1 MSFQIFEKALDE
13 PKYSSMYAQ
22 LCKRLA
28 DNAPN
33 FDPPEQGQTTTFR
46 RLLLSKCRDE
56 FENRSKIAQQ
66 YEKLVAAQNGR
77 PLSGGPGGNNGGGT
91 GDPDSDIDAGLLAK
105 KKMLGNIKFIGEL
118 GKLQIVHDSILHRCC
133 EQLLVGRRRQ
143 PIPDQAEDLECL
155 CHLMRTCG
163 RILDTPK
170 AKVRMD
176 QYFDRL
182 KAVTQN
188 EAFPIRI
195 RFLVQVRNLLFCLLL
210 G

>member
-1 MSFQIFEKALDE
+1 
-13 PKYSSMYAQ
+13 MYAQ

-28 DNAPN
+28 ENAPN
-33 FDPPEQGQTTTFR
+33 FDGPESETCTFR

-56 FENRSKIAQQ
+56 FENRSKLAQQ
-66 YEKLVAAQNGR
+66 QHDSSASSASSSPG
-77 PLSGGPGGNNGGGT
+77 GGPGSARGGT
-91 GDPDSDIDAGLLAK
+91 PPDADAEIDAGMLAK

-133 EQLLVGRRRQ
+133 EQLLVGRRKQ

-170 AKVRMD
+170 AKMRMD

-182 KAVTQN
+182 RPVVSN

-195 RFLVQVRNLLFCLLL
+195 RFLVQVRPRLL
-210 G
+210 